1 MGTLVVMSYNLYIC
15 TYSIHPH
22 QHHFV
27 DDLASLATGQESIS
41 LESILGTREELE
53 QLDEEKE
60 SGSFETSISSSVFKP
75 LSFTPTNVE
84 PSDSPVY
91 TATSPVYSPASPAY
105 SPTSPAYSPA
115 YKTTSISSSL
125 AHVTA
130 TEAYNLPMSL
140 EHRPMSPVYG
150 TISKQRRAS
159 FDSLHSEDEFFG
171 DLAENKLVNAFS
183 DASYGVKDSVD
194 QLVPAEADLYDDLF
208 GTTESLELE
217 ELFADIPEKIVEME
231 GTVAIEHVQ
240 V

>member
-1 MGTLVVMSYNLYIC
+1 M
-15 TYSIHPH
+15 HPH

-60 SGSFETSISSSVFKP
+60 SGSFDKTSISSSVFKP
-75 LSFTPTNVE
+75 LSFTPTNAE

-105 SPTSPAYSPA
+105 SPALPVYSPASPAYSPV

-140 EHRPMSPVYG
+140 EHRPISPVYG

-171 DLAENKLVNAFS
+171 DLAENELVNAFS
-183 DASYGVKDSVD
+183 DTSYGVKDSVD